1 MDRKTLH
8 IAGLAA
14 GACLLV
20 MLAIVI
26 GLVAYNTFVNNA
38 QVVSAQAINSGT
50 DKGPSWTVTPITAG
64 DVNKQYIVVVAESD
78 RDFVGMSQKKSN
90 PKTKVADR
98 NRVKNMAIY
107 RLKPEN
113 SEMGIEFVGARTIEY
128 DLMVPS
134 LTKVDNH
141 DKWKAYDVWDYVG
154 KLEDRVVVP
163 PKKDDKSTDK

>member
-14 GACLLV
+14 GACLML

-26 GLVAYNTFVNNA
+26 GLAAYNTFINNA
-38 QVVSAQAINSGT
+38 QVVSAQATGSGT
-50 DKGPSWTVTPITAG
+50 DKGPSWTVTPVIAG
-64 DVNKQYIVVVAESD
+64 DANRQYIVVVAESEQD
-78 RDFVGMSQKKSN
+78 YVGKIQKKAN
-90 PKTKVADR
+90 PKMLVPDR
-98 NRVKNMAIY
+98 TRVKNMAIY

-141 DKWKAYDVWDYVG
+141 DKWKPYEVWEYVG
-154 KLEDRVVVP
+154 KLEDRVKAP
-163 PKKDDKSTDK
+163 SKKDDKSTDK